1 MTTGSEERADVHP
14 DADGAL
20 SDLQQTLL
28 IELWEKHYEAVFLFV
43 STRVPDHNLAED
55 IASTAFVQ
63 ALQWLAKNGA
73 LPEDR
78 ANYRAWLMRIARN
91 ALITWHRRRPIR
103 GSGSPRNSDD
113 NQGPLPCPDIPDPRT
128 VSPSSNMEK
137 EEQLVALRE
146 CLEELP
152 DQTRTLVLHRYL
164 DGIPFK
170 DLVAMT
176 GAPQGTVAVRLHRAV
191 RRVRD
196 CVEARLAG

>member
-1 MTTGSEERADVHP
+1 MTTGSEELPNVHP
-14 DADGAL
+14 GADGAL

-28 IELWEKHYEAVFLFV
+28 AELWEKHYEAVFLFI

-55 IASTAFVQ
+55 VASTAFVR

-78 ANYRAWLMRIARN
+78 ANYRGWLMTIARN
-91 ALITWHRRRPIR
+91 ALITWHRRPPIR
-103 GSGSPRNSDD
+103 GRGSPENPED
-113 NQGPLPCPDIPDPRT
+113 NEGSLPWPDIPDPRT
-128 VSPSSNMEK
+128 VLPSSNMEK
-137 EEQLVALRE
+137 EEQLLALSE

-152 DQTRTLVLHRYL
+152 DETRRLVLHRYL
-164 DGIPFK
+164 HGIPFK
-170 DLVAMT
+170 DLVART

-196 CVEARLAG
+196 CVEARLVG